1 MTRSEQKKRAIIE
14 AAKTEFIENGFAAA
28 NMNNVSAAAEVS
40 KRTLYRHFESKEMLF
55 EAVLSIVQEEIER
68 KGDYPYH
75 PEQSLDEQLTAI
87 THREIEVLYQNYGI
101 AFSRTIVMEFF
112 RQPELAKSVSQRLY
126 RTRAVNG
133 WFEQAIAD
141 GKFVA
146 QDAQTITSVYISIF
160 QGLLF
165 WPQVLDLNN
174 KPEGAELASKVDTIV
189 STVIKAFASN
199 R

>member
-1 MTRSEQKKRAIIE
+1 MNRSEQKKRAIIN

-40 KRTLYRHFESKEMLF
+40 KRTLYRHFESKELLF

-75 PEQSLDEQLTAI
+75 PDQTLEAQLAEI
-87 THREIEVLYQNYGI
+87 TQREIEVLYQNYGI

-133 WFEQAIAD
+133 WFEKAIAD
-141 GKFVA
+141 GRLVA
-146 QDAQTITSVYISIF
+146 DEAQTITSVYISLF
-160 QGLLF
+160 QGLMF
-165 WPQVLDLNN
+165 WPQVLDLNE
-174 KPEGAELASKVDTIV
+174 KPEGAELASKIDTIV
-189 STVIKAFASN
+189 STVIKAFSPN
-199 R
+199 H

>member
-75 PEQSLDEQLTAI
+75 PEQSLGEQLTAI

-165 WPQVLDLNN
+165 WPQVLDLNS

-189 STVIKAFASN
+189 STVIKAFAAN

>member
-1 MTRSEQKKRAIIE
+1 MNRSEQKKRAIIN

-40 KRTLYRHFESKEMLF
+40 KRTLYRHFESKELLF

-75 PEQSLDEQLTAI
+75 PDQPLEAQLAEI
-87 THREIEVLYQNYGI
+87 TQREIEVLYQNYGI

-133 WFEQAIAD
+133 WFEKAIAD
-141 GKFVA
+141 GRLKA
-146 QDAQTITSVYISIF
+146 DEAQTITSVYISLF
-160 QGLLF
+160 QGLMF
-165 WPQVLDLNN
+165 WPQVLDLNE
-174 KPEGAELASKVDTIV
+174 KPEGAELVDKVDTIV
-189 STVIKAFASN
+189 STVIKAFSSN
-199 R
+199 H